1 MDLKDYLRIVRR
13 QWRVALLIAIAV
25 PILYYVY
32 LQRQPQWYA
41 ASGTALVPRNDL
53 QYQWVVSDAFV
64 PESVSYQTKVQMLT
78 GKPVL
83 LLAARG
89 LFPYRPEMVTRGRDV
104 LQQLWQR
111 LETARLEDQPD
122 ALLQYFQ
129 ALTRE
134 EQGPANPQGPVVF
147 DRAQVSLEAERLA
160 REVKVDDGSQRPGY
174 GTELVT
180 VTVESLDATEA
191 RDRVAAVLGAYQR
204 VLRDLA
210 ESPLVGTRDHLRRK
224 LDDERQALAR
234 VEAQIATFR
243 TEHDIFSPTI
253 QGQQIGQNL
262 AALEAEY
269 RERQFEF
276 DKVQAQIARLASE
289 GTPLYDLAFF
299 GTLKVSADDVV
310 AEVERR
316 VRDLEIERDR
326 LKVSYADTWP
336 AVKEVEAALARLQP
350 LLAEKRKERNE
361 TVMDVTKRV
370 LDSQR
375 QTLEAAVTRLSER
388 VDRERARL
396 QELSRSEA
404 HLVELEATRAALRE
418 TIDYLAQRANDVE
431 EKRLSQRR
439 AVEISEPPGLGLS
452 VTRRSAWPL
461 ALLVA
466 AFMALVGAYLA
477 EYLST
482 AIRTEYD
489 VRRYLN
495 LPVLGRVPRI
505 PEGQERM
512 LATLPP
518 KDPLAEIYA
527 SAVTL
532 MQSLI
537 ADRHAHVFLVASYRP
552 GEGKSTVSSNL
563 AIASA
568 RLGYRAVLVDA
579 DMRKPTVHKIF
590 SLDNTEGLSTVL
602 SGRVE
607 AQAAL
612 ARELGPNVAAG
623 QYAAGLAPLLRESGV
638 EGLRV
643 LPAGPSHHNP
653 VGLLR
658 GEFMDLAL
666 ADLRDMA
673 DVVFIDVPPV
683 GGAVETLVL
692 APRVDG
698 IVLLVAAG
706 STTKEEVT
714 EAKRLIENARGK
726 LLGVILNFATY
737 ESRGY
742 YYYTVSKY
750 YREA

>member
-13 QWRVALLIAIAV
+13 QWRVALLIALAV

-41 ASGTALVPRNDL
+41 ASGTVLVPRSDL

-89 LFPYRPEMVTRGRDV
+89 LFAYRPEMVIRGRDV
-104 LQQLWQR
+104 LQQLRQK
-111 LETARLEDQPD
+111 LEADRVEERPE

-129 ALTRE
+129 GLHRE
-134 EQGPANPQGPVVF
+134 EQGPGNPQGTVVF
-147 DRAQVSLEAERLA
+147 DRAQVAIEADRLA
-160 REVKVDDGSQRPGY
+160 REVRVDDGSQRPGT

-180 VTVESLDATEA
+180 VTVEALDATEA

-204 VLRDLA
+204 TLRDMA
-210 ESPLVGTRDHLRRK
+210 EAPLVGTRDHLRRK
-224 LDDERQALAR
+224 LDEERQGLAR
-234 VEAQIATFR
+234 VEAQIAAFR

-262 AALEAEY
+262 AALEAEH
-269 RERQFEF
+269 RERLFEF
-276 DKVQAQIARLASE
+276 DKVQAQIARLTSE
-289 GTPLYDLAFF
+289 GTPLYDLQFF

-326 LKVSYADTWP
+326 LKVQYSDTWP

-350 LLAEKRKERNE
+350 LLAEKRTERNA
-361 TVMDVTKRV
+361 TLLDVTKRV

-375 QTLEAAVTRLSER
+375 QTLDAAVTRLAER
-388 VDRERARL
+388 VERERARL

-404 HLVELEATRAALRE
+404 HLVELDAKRAALRE
-418 TIDYLAQRANDVE
+418 TIDYLAQRASDVE

-439 AVEISEPPGLGLS
+439 SVEIAEPPGVGLG
-452 VTRRSAWPL
+452 VARRSAWPL

-466 AFMALVGAYLA
+466 AFMALVGAYLT

-532 MQSLI
+532 MQSLT
-537 ADRHAHVFLVASYRP
+537 ADRKAHVFLVASYRP

-612 ARELGPNVAAG
+612 ARELGPTVATG

-643 LPAGPSHHNP
+643 MPAGPSHHNP

-698 IVLLVAAG
+698 IILLVAAG